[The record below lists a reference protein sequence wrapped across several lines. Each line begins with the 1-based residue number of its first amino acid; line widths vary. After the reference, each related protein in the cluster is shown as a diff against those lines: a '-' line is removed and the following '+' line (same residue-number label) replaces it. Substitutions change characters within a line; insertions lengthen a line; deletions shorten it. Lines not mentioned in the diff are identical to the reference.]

1 MQFAVCYYP
10 EQWPQDYWRKDAQ
23 IMVDMG
29 ISWVRIGEF
38 SWSLIERN
46 EGDYHWAWL
55 DEAIEVLG
63 DAGLKIILGT
73 PTAAPP
79 KWLIDKHP
87 DILPVDA
94 SGHIRKFGARRHY
107 SFSSATYR
115 KYTAKIVEALAQR
128 YAHNPH
134 IHAWQIDN
142 EYGDHDTI
150 FSYGSEDEKAFR
162 LWLEKKY
169 QHIDRLNHA
178 WGTSFWSMHYQ
189 DFNQVQLPNQ
199 LVEEPSPTHLLDYR
213 RFSSDQV
220 ISYNKLQVDIIKKV
234 NPSSLCV
241 HNVMSGNT
249 DFDHFALGKDLDA
262 IAWDV
267 YPLGGIING
276 WFSQEEKQRY
286 YRTGHP
292 DRNALYHELYY
303 QVGHHHMWV
312 MEIQPG
318 PVNWA
323 DSNFSPEDG
332 MFRLWIWEAFAHGA
346 ELFAPF
352 RFRQAAYAQEQYHAG
367 LLLQNDQEDQG
378 AKELR
383 QAITE
388 IKKLDL
394 HALANKPQKRAVA
407 LIWDY
412 ESRYALESLP
422 QGKDYSSIRLGF
434 EIFSAFRRLGV
445 EVDIISKDADID
457 SYSLIVVPDMV
468 ITNAHFVHKLK
479 QSNAKIIIGPRSGS
493 KTEDFWVPS
502 QLAPGLF
509 QELIDVKVTRV
520 ESFPKNYQEYVEFNG
535 QSYPIHLWRESIE
548 TSANTLATFC
558 GPYRAGLPALVEQKN
573 IRYLA
578 AFPQEKLLEEILK
591 DSLNWAKIPYQ
602 QDLPQDV
609 RITSRGDLM
618 IAFNYSHQSHHL
630 DDIHDADILI
640 GSKNIEAFG
649 VTIWKK

>member
-1 MQFAVCYYP
+1 MQFAICYYP
-10 EQWPQDYWRKDAQ
+10 EQWSKEIWAKDAQ

-38 SWSLIERN
+38 AWSLMEPS
-46 EGDYHWAWL
+46 EGHYNWGWL
-55 DEAIEVLG
+55 DEAIEILG
-63 DAGLKIILGT
+63 KAGLKVILGT

-87 DILPVDA
+87 DILPVAAD
-94 SGHIRKFGARRHY
+94 GHIRKFGARRHY
-107 SFSSATYR
+107 RFSSENYR

-150 FSYGSEDEKAFR
+150 FSYGAEDEKAFR
-162 LWLEKKY
+162 LWLKEKY
-169 QHIDRLNHA
+169 GHIDKLNHA
-178 WGTSFWSMHYQ
+178 WGTLFWSMNYQ
-189 DFNQVQLPNQ
+189 NFEQIELPNQ

-213 RFSSDQV
+213 RFASDQV
-220 ISYNKLQVDIIKKV
+220 ISYNKLQVDIIKKA
-234 NPSSLCV
+234 NSSGLCV

-249 DFDHFALGKDLDA
+249 DFDHFELGKDLDA

-276 WFSQEEKQRY
+276 WFTKEEKQRY

-303 QVGHHHMWV
+303 HAGGGRMWV

-323 DSNFSPEDG
+323 HSNFAPMDG

-352 RFRQAAYAQEQYHAG
+352 RFRQAAFAQEQYHAG

-378 AKELR
+378 AIELR
-383 QAITE
+383 QAIAE
-388 IKKLDL
+388 IKKLGL
-394 HALANKPQKRAVA
+394 HDFANKAQKRKVA
-407 LIWDY
+407 LLWDY
-412 ESRYALESLP
+412 QSRYALESLP
-422 QGKDYSSIRLGF
+422 QGADYGSIRLGF
-434 EIFSAFRRLGV
+434 EIFSSLRRLGV
-445 EVDIISKDADID
+445 EVDIISKEADMTD
-457 SYSLIVVPDMV
+457 YALIIIPDMV
-468 ITNAHFVHKLK
+468 ITDAEFIHKLK
-479 QSNAKIIIGPRSGS
+479 QSEAQILIGPRSGS
-493 KTEDFWVPS
+493 KTGDFWIPQ

-509 QELIDVKVTRV
+509 QELIDVKVIRV
-520 ESFPKNYQEYVEFNG
+520 ESFPKDYEENVEFKG
-535 QSYPIHLWRESIE
+535 QNYPIHLWRESIE
-548 TSANTLATFC
+548 TSADILASFS
-558 GPYRAGLPALVEQKN
+558 GDYRKGYPAFVKQNN

-578 AFPQEKLLEEILK
+578 AFPKEKLLEEILK
-591 DSLNWAKIPYQ
+591 DSLKAANIIYK
-602 QDLPQDV
+602 DNLPQDL
-609 RITSRGDLM
+609 RIISRGELM
-618 IAFNYSHQSHHL
+618 IALNYSHKSHIL
-630 DDIHDADILI
+630 EDIHESDIML
-640 GSKNIEAFG
+640 GSKHIKAFD